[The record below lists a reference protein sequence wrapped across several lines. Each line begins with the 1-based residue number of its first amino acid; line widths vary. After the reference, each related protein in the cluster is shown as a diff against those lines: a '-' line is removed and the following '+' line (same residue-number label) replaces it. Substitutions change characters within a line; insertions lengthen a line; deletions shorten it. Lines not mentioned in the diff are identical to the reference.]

1 MSANRN
7 AEIKI
12 RVTPDEKARW
22 QAYADAE
29 GESLSTMIRSSM
41 NREVRTAKADE
52 LTAKQVVVLDP
63 KQSIFQTLLSKSAYD
78 VLHAGH
84 PKRVVLEAPG
94 HDSLDKHCPHGTAAW
109 QFCGECGV

>member
-1 MSANRN
+1 MSATRT

-22 QAYADAE
+22 QVYADAQ
-29 GESLSTMIRSSM
+29 GESLSTVIRSSM
-41 NREVRTAKADE
+41 NREVRIAKADE
-52 LTAKQVVVLDP
+52 LMANPVVMLDP
-63 KQSIFQTLLSKSAYD
+63 DQSTFQTLLSMSAYD